1 MPALLFGLGHRF
13 GARWDNDQK
22 EIDVRVLVSGH
33 TGYIGSKLVPML
45 LDAGHDVSGLDSDI
59 FRDCT
64 FVGEL
69 ADVPH
74 NLKDVRD
81 ATIDD
86 VAGYDAI
93 IHLAALSNDPLGD
106 YDPGLTKTINEK
118 ASIRIAQLAKK
129 AGVSRFLFASSCSN
143 YGSAGEEF
151 MTEDS
156 RLDPITPYGVSKV
169 VVERAVGPLAD
180 ESFCPVFLRASTA
193 YGASPRLRFD
203 LVLNNLTAWAM
214 TTGKVL
220 LKSDGTPWRPVVH
233 VEDICR
239 AYLALLEAPA
249 EIVRNR
255 AYNIGTTT
263 ENYQIR
269 DLAEAV
275 ASVVPNCEVTLADD
289 AAPDKRCYRVD
300 CNRIAKEV
308 PGFKPQWTIARG
320 VEELYATYKDV
331 GLTLEDFEGQR
342 FQRIAHVKH
351 LIATG
356 RLTQSLRW
364 AINTETESAA

>member
-1 MPALLFGLGHRF
+1 M
-13 GARWDNDQK
+13 
-22 EIDVRVLVSGH
+22 RVLVTGH
-33 TGYIGSKLVPML
+33 TGYIGSRLTPML
-45 LDAGHDVSGLDSDI
+45 LAAGHEVTGLDTDL

-64 FVGEL
+64 FTGEL

-74 NLKDVRD
+74 LRKDVRD
-81 ATIDD
+81 VTIKD
-86 VAGYDAI
+86 VEGFDAI

-106 YDPGLTKTINEK
+106 YDPGLTEAINDQ
-118 ASIRIAQLAKK
+118 ASVKIATFAKQ

-143 YGSAGEEF
+143 YGSAGEAF

-156 RLDPITPYGVSKV
+156 PLDPITPYGVSKV
-169 VVERAVGPLAD
+169 AVERAVGPLTD
-180 ESFCPVFLRASTA
+180 DSFCPVFLRASTA
-193 YGASPRLRFD
+193 YGVSPRLRFD
-203 LVLNNLTAWAM
+203 IVLNNLVAWAF

-239 AYLALLEAPA
+239 AYLALLETPT
-249 EIVRNR
+249 EIVRGR

-269 DLAEAV
+269 DLAMTV
-275 ASVVPNCEVTLADD
+275 AEVVPNCEVTFADD

-300 CNRIAKEV
+300 CNRIAREV
-308 PGFKPQWTIARG
+308 PAFKPQWTIRRG
-320 VEELYATYKDV
+320 AEELYEAYRQV

-351 LIATG
+351 LVSSGALD
-356 RLTQSLRW
+356 RSLRW
-364 AINTETESAA
+364 QTGIATDSAA

>member
-1 MPALLFGLGHRF
+1 M
-13 GARWDNDQK
+13 
-22 EIDVRVLVSGH
+22 RVLVTGH
-33 TGYIGSKLVPML
+33 TGYIGSKLTPML
-45 LDAGHDVSGLDSDI
+45 LEKGHEVVGLDTDL

-69 ADVPH
+69 ADVPGIW
-74 NLKDVRD
+74 KDVRD
-81 ATIDD
+81 VAADD
-86 VAGYDAI
+86 VAGFDAI

-106 YDPGLTKTINEK
+106 YDPGLTESINDQ
-118 ASIRIAQLAKK
+118 ASVKIAELAKE

-143 YGSAGEEF
+143 YGSAGEDF

-169 VVERAVGPLAD
+169 AVERAVGPLAD
-180 ESFCPVFLRASTA
+180 DSFCPVFLRASTA
-193 YGASPRLRFD
+193 YGVSPRLRFD
-203 LVLNNLTAWAM
+203 LVLNNLVAWAF
-214 TTGKVL
+214 TTGKVM
-220 LKSDGTPWRPVVH
+220 LKSDGSPWRPVVH

-239 AYLALLEAPA
+239 AYIALLEAPA
-249 EIVRNR
+249 DTVRGR

-269 DLAEAV
+269 DLAETV
-275 ASVVPNCEVTLADD
+275 AEVVPDCEVSLADD

-300 CNRIAKEV
+300 CNRIAMEV
-308 PGFKPQWTIARG
+308 PGFKPQWTIRRG
-320 VEELYATYKDV
+320 AEELYETYKSV

-351 LIATG
+351 LIERGDLDT
-356 RLTQSLRW
+356 SLRW
-364 AINTETESAA
+364 TNGIKTPSAA